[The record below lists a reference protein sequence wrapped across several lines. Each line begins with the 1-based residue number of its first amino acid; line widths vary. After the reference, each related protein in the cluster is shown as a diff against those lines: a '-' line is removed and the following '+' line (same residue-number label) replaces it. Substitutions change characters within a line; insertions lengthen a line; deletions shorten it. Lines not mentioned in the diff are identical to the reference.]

1 MVDTTDASKLILC
14 GALIKIAMSL
24 SPSHLSLSCSCK
36 LVSSMN
42 EFSHLNLHVVV
53 DA

>member
-24 SPSHLSLSCSCK
+24 SPSLSFTVLQ
-36 LVSSMN
+36 L
-42 EFSHLNLHVVV
+42 
-53 DA
+53 